1 VPRNQTQGA
10 YSSASCLAMA
20 IGVNIVLS
28 LLNPQAFVELG
39 KNALIPFYRE
49 LFHDVVALNPPLFGL
64 LAAAF
69 EIAVGLLILNRKN
82 YVKIGLVAGIIFN
95 IAIIPLGVEEMPN
108 WIWAL
113 AQVYLLRKEFDKTF
127 VEILRAKLR
136 RE

>member
-1 VPRNQTQGA
+1 
-10 YSSASCLAMA
+10 M
-20 IGVNIVLS
+20 
-28 LLNPQAFVELG
+28 
-39 KNALIPFYRE
+39 
-49 LFHDVVALNPPLFGL
+49 
-64 LAAAF
+64 
-69 EIAVGLLILNRKN
+69 LILNRKN

-127 VEILRAKLR
+127 VEILHAKLR